1 MFYNKIIKFSNNKL
15 NKKMGN
21 INCCNKPSE
30 EKVLETFEEE
40 NKNDNDSFP
49 FDSTPNYQNEQVKE
63 INEING
69 NSNNIYEIKDI
80 VKEGNTYN
88 VEVNYLNK
96 MNDQMI
102 SDNENEGENIG
113 QNLYKQ
119 QPINEYDNYNQ
130 IEKEYKN
137 KDNNFN
143 DNNIDINH
151 EQEVEEGDF
160 NKIGENQNDLVKS
173 PILYSLG
180 FQSQQILENSD
191 INSFGLRNSNNYNL
205 SPSLKNDENAMNNL
219 EQNDLQKRVIDL
231 SQSAYNNNNQ
241 IELNNID
248 IENSN
253 VNSGVNYLN
262 NIDIFNSAFTF
273 GGSQQNNRNN
283 MTGSNIILGQS
294 LNSNNSLNFHN
305 SDIMIN

>member
-1 MFYNKIIKFSNNKL
+1 
-15 NKKMGN
+15 MGN
-21 INCCNKPSE
+21 VNCCNKPSE
-30 EKVLETFEEE
+30 ENILETFEKE
-40 NKNDNDSFP
+40 NKNYNDSFP
-49 FDSTPNYQNEQVKE
+49 LDSTPNYQNEQVKE
-63 INEING
+63 INEINN
-69 NSNNIYEIKDI
+69 NSYNIYENKDI

-88 VEVNYLNK
+88 VEVNYLNQ
-96 MNDQMI
+96 MNEQKI
-102 SDNENEGENIG
+102 TDNENEGENIYY
-113 QNLYKQ
+113 NLYKQ
-119 QPINEYDNYNQ
+119 QPINEYANNNQ

-137 KDNNFN
+137 NDINLN
-143 DNNIDINH
+143 DNNNDINS
-151 EQEVEEGDF
+151 EQKAEEGDF
-160 NKIGENQNDLVKS
+160 NKILENQNNLVKS

-191 INSFGLRNSNNYNL
+191 INSFGLRNSNNYKL
-205 SPSLKNDENAMNNL
+205 SPNLKNDENVMNNI

-241 IELNNID
+241 IDLNNID

-253 VNSGVNYLN
+253 ANSGVNYLN

-273 GGSQQNNRNN
+273 GGAQQNNRNN
-283 MTGSNIILGQS
+283 ITGSNIILGQS

>member
-1 MFYNKIIKFSNNKL
+1 
-15 NKKMGN
+15 MGN

-40 NKNDNDSFP
+40 NKNDYDSFP
-49 FDSTPNYQNEQVKE
+49 FDSTPNNQNEQVKE
-63 INEING
+63 IKEING

-130 IEKEYKN
+130 IEKEYRN

-205 SPSLKNDENAMNNL
+205 SPSLKNDENAINNL

-253 VNSGVNYLN
+253 IDSGVNYLN

-283 MTGSNIILGQS
+283 ITGSNIILGQS

>member
-1 MFYNKIIKFSNNKL
+1 
-15 NKKMGN
+15 MGN

-119 QPINEYDNYNQ
+119 QPINEYDNYNK

>member
-1 MFYNKIIKFSNNKL
+1 
-15 NKKMGN
+15 MGN

-151 EQEVEEGDF
+151 EHEVEEGDF

>member
-1 MFYNKIIKFSNNKL
+1 
-15 NKKMGN
+15 MGN

-151 EQEVEEGDF
+151 EHEVEEGDF

-294 LNSNNSLNFHN
+294 LNSNNSFNFHN

>member
-1 MFYNKIIKFSNNKL
+1 
-15 NKKMGN
+15 MGN

-130 IEKEYKN
+130 IEKEYRN

-205 SPSLKNDENAMNNL
+205 SPSLKNDENAINNL

-253 VNSGVNYLN
+253 IDSGVNYLN

-283 MTGSNIILGQS
+283 ITGSNIILGQS

>member
-1 MFYNKIIKFSNNKL
+1 
-15 NKKMGN
+15 MGN

-130 IEKEYKN
+130 IEKELKN